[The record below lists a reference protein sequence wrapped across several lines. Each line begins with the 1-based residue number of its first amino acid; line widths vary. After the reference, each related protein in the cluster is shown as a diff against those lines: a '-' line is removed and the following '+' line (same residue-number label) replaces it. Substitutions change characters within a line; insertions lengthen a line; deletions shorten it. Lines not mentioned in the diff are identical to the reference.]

1 MQQRAINGTTAHEL
15 PLFEISK
22 SGGVEGGMA
31 PTALSAAALTFAS
44 CRPNLLVSIVRP
56 QLYLLT
62 LRVHCGDNLVKTS
75 DFEIFVTM
83 QFIGVYCPSATFLT
97 SL

>member
-1 MQQRAINGTTAHEL
+1 
-15 PLFEISK
+15 
-22 SGGVEGGMA
+22 MA
-31 PTALSAAALTFAS
+31 PTVLSAAALTFAS

-75 DFEIFVTM
+75 DFELFVTM
-83 QFIGVYCPSATFLT
+83 QFIGVYRPSANLLT
-97 SL
+97 SLRNQFS

>member
-1 MQQRAINGTTAHEL
+1 
-15 PLFEISK
+15 
-22 SGGVEGGMA
+22 MA

-62 LRVHCGDNLVKTS
+62 LRVHCGDNFVKAS
-75 DFEIFVTM
+75 DFELFM
-83 QFIGVYCPSATFLT
+83 KFIGVYRTSATLLT
-97 SL
+97 SLQSQFSKIVWS